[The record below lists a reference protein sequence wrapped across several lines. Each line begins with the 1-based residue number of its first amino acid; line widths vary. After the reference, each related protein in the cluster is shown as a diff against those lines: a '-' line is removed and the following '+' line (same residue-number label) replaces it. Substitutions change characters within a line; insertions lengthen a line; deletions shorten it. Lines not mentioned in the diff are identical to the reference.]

1 MAFLRAPDD
10 NAGMNQKTWL
20 FDAEV
25 AAWVLTGAI
34 LAFTLMLG
42 HTLWKSVTGK

>member
-1 MAFLRAPDD
+1 MAFPRAAND
-10 NAGMNQKTWL
+10 NHGMNHKTWL

-34 LAFTLMLG
+34 LAFTLMMG
-42 HTLWKSVTGK
+42 HTLWKSITRK

>member
-1 MAFLRAPDD
+1 MASRCRTDHSFD
-10 NAGMNQKTWL
+10 MNHKTWL

-34 LAFTLMLG
+34 LAFTLMVG
-42 HTLWKSVTGK
+42 HTLWKNLAGK